1 MKGLLWILGCR
12 LAGQLLSEW
21 TGGHVSGNIFGMVL
35 LFAALSL
42 GWADAEKVRPVAR
55 FLLGSMA
62 LFFVPYGVGLIES
75 YGILLEHLGAIV
87 AAAVVSTCIVLLV
100 TGHAFQYTDRLLHRR
115 STNKRN

>member
-1 MKGLLWILGCR
+1 MKGVLWILACR
-12 LAGQLLSEW
+12 LAGQLLSEA

-35 LFAALSL
+35 LFAALTL

-75 YGILLEHLGAIV
+75 YAILLEHLGAIA

-100 TGHAFQYTDRLLHRR
+100 TGHAFRYTDRLLRR
-115 STNKRN
+115 RPNRKRI